1 MQQKEPQLRDQKL
14 DKFTSTL
21 LEARS
26 RALAGIVSSSH
37 RMELVESKNQ
47 TTGVDMIN
55 DSKATFLDA
64 TLETMYV
71 VTKPIVWIVEG
82 VDHQRAYETAAGV
95 IKEEVKH
102 IVVYGE
108 REEAIREAL
117 EGCVNKFM
125 YVDELRTA
133 VFLANELAEE
143 GDLVLFSPACPGG
156 RKFANYEERGTE
168 FKNAVNDL

>member
-1 MQQKEPQLRDQKL
+1 MQEKEPQLRDQKL

-26 RALAGIVSSSH
+26 QALAGVVSSSH
-37 RMELVESKNQ
+37 RMELVGQKN
-47 TTGVDMIN
+47 GVDMVN

-64 TLETMYV
+64 TLETMYM

-82 VDHQRAYETAAGV
+82 VDHQRAYDTAAGV

-102 IVVYGE
+102 IVVYGDK
-108 REEAIREAL
+108 EEAIRKAL
-117 EGCVNKFM
+117 ESSVNKFM

>member
-26 RALAGIVSSSH
+26 QALSGIVSSSH
-37 RMELVESKNQ
+37 RMELAAQKN
-47 TTGVDMIN
+47 GVDMIN

-64 TLETMYV
+64 TMETMYV

-82 VDHQRAYETAAGV
+82 VDHQRAYEAAAGV

-108 REEAIREAL
+108 REEAIRDVL

-156 RKFANYEERGTE
+156 KKFANYEERGTE